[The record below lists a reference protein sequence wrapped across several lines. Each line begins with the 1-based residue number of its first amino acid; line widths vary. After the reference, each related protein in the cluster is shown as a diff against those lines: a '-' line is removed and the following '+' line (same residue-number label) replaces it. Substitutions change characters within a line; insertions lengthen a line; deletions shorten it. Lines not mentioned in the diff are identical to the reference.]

1 MPTTA
6 DRHAAACGRGPR
18 SFVAGSAE
26 PRSNPNRDL
35 LESAAHPSTLEVARI
50 DDDRTRL
57 NLRQAAR
64 ERWLNNLYLPRY
76 SE

>member
-1 MPTTA
+1 
-6 DRHAAACGRGPR
+6 
-18 SFVAGSAE
+18 
-26 PRSNPNRDL
+26 L